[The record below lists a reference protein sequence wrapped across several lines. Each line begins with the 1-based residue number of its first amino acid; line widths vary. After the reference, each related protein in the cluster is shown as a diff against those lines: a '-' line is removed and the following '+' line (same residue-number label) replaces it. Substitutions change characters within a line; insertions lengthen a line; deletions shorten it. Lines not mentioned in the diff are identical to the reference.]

1 LWVRVSKRGARAE
14 KIVVKIIVKAKSRQM
29 NPSFKRIYQP
39 NIPCLSLVRV
49 VYRIAE
55 SPRQTMAW
63 G

>member
-1 LWVRVSKRGARAE
+1 VRVSKRGARAE

-39 NIPCLSLVRV
+39 NIPYLSLVRV
-49 VYRIAE
+49 VYRITRP
-55 SPRQTMAW
+55 SQQTVVW